1 MLLAQRNSPAAPAFQ
16 VTRHCSVRKA
26 LGLLKS
32 NSHFQKRREELR
44 CLLILKQAC
53 SPEYQRAQYAFK
65 DSMIH
70 WILQFTLR
78 IAFRCVLHR
87 CESQEIRC
95 WKLYFE
101 LSIHNMFSDKI
112 TKVLSRYKSQRR
124 PNGFLHPLAPSEMTL
139 HTRWIWIFESA
150 IKTLDY
156 EWSFRRF
163 TYGNLVTTFTS
174 SKWPSLD
181 NFSVPSCCCQL
192 LRSNPKASLSHSIG
206 SSDGRCVQ
214 RAGT

>member
-1 MLLAQRNSPAAPAFQ
+1 MLIAQRKVQLHLHFKWPATFQWEKCWDHSSPAP
-16 VTRHCSVRKA
+16 S
-26 LGLLKS
+26 
-32 NSHFQKRREELR
+32 FQKRKRELR

-101 LSIHNMFSDKI
+101 LSIHNMFQ
-112 TKVLSRYKSQRR
+112 TKSLKFWVDINPKGDQT
-124 PNGFLHPLAPSEMTL
+124 GFWQPAGLQWDDIAHKVDMD
-139 HTRWIWIFESA
+139 FFKSA
-150 IKTLDY
+150 IKTL
-156 EWSFRRF
+156 W
-163 TYGNLVTTFTS
+163 LWMILPQVH
-174 SKWPSLD
+174 
-181 NFSVPSCCCQL
+181 
-192 LRSNPKASLSHSIG
+192 LRKPCYDFYFL
-206 SSDGRCVQ
+206 
-214 RAGT
+214 